1 MSGPSA
7 VLLAVL
13 LSAPWED
20 QFQRLDQENWTTQH
34 GGLRLAD
41 EPPPAGARIRD
52 GILVLNDSLR
62 GERLTSR
69 RMFLYG
75 TLEARVRIRARGMQY
90 LGFMSRAPWGSDAVM
105 CMSAPG
111 ASGWDFILTREK
123 KGGHTGGGVS
133 VPDNEWRVLKIV
145 WQEDRVAFYAD
156 GGLKQEITDR
166 RRIPRR
172 PLPIILDVLA
182 NNPME
187 IDWIRV
193 SGTRALGTVDASSP
207 AAPPGDDSVVLK
219 SQQWRVAVDPASG
232 IVRSVEHRKPAPLRW
247 TPNGAA
253 GVDLYIRTWDGGSP
267 TRFHGRGCT
276 FHGNESFEATM
287 APVEGDYRD
296 AVEARVGLRLDADQ
310 LGITARLTAKQAIT
324 HPVEIGLG
332 LPFEPQSWRRQ
343 VFPRLP
349 WLALDPRQAGL
360 VRLPFLADPN
370 DATLPSNTGNWIYY
384 PFGLLE
390 REDRTIL
397 WGGMDLAKRTVLS
410 PGSYGS
416 VPAVTLTPKQ
426 WAKGKTLELSLVLRG
441 FTEDMTGILRWYLS
455 NCRSSDPLTADL
467 FPVRDWTPRVF
478 PQGGGVGMPD
488 IRITRLNPKS
498 DPKLMDRAAK
508 HFRDFSLENLWL
520 GTWHAMNGSYPVRGE
535 WLTPLG
541 LPVKAEAWKQE
552 IARLKKLGLRPCLY
566 TYQFIIPEVCSDGG
580 HPSRTWVAHGADG
593 SLSAFDRYTVGE
605 ARAGVEWFT
614 PELAE
619 KVGTKTLTWA
629 FADYGR
635 KEVREW
641 LVAQL
646 KAAIDYYEPSGI
658 CFDYGW
664 AVLDPS
670 SVYSPAN
677 PSTSQAHGRLRVQ
690 ADIWN
695 WLRKAHPE
703 MVVIINDAP
712 GSPSQL
718 LANCL
723 LVENSDVMSDLDF
736 AAGKAMG
743 SAMSSMDY
751 FADHDRR
758 RWTRLVMRDLARG
771 CSLGL
776 PFWILINGQDNYI
789 LGWKDFHAFSSRA
802 TRLPILPSG
811 NPLGSGPDEHEIAST
826 VWRDGKELMAA
837 AFDTRV
843 AGPTKERML
852 RLKLPGS
859 LPPSVPWGVTRLDDS
874 NSALPSSDWKATA
887 DSGRTLI
894 LSGPLGPGQLI
905 LLESRSGRRAE
916 VGSKS
921 NLGRRPL

>member
-1 MSGPSA
+1 MIGPGV
-7 VLLAVL
+7 VLLTVL
-13 LSAPWED
+13 VSAPWED
-20 QFQRLDQENWTTQH
+20 QFQRLDQEKWTTQH

-41 EPPPAGARIRD
+41 EPPPVGAKIRD
-52 GILVLNDSLR
+52 GILVLDDSLR

-69 RMFLYG
+69 RVFLYG
-75 TLEARVRIRARGMQY
+75 TLEARVRIRPRGMQY

-105 CMSAPG
+105 CMSSPG
-111 ASGWDFILTREK
+111 GSGWDFLLTRDK
-123 KGGHTGGGVS
+123 KGGHTGGGIS

-145 WQEDRVAFYAD
+145 WQEDRVAFYSS
-156 GGLKQEITDR
+156 GELKQEITDR
-166 RRIPRR
+166 LRVPRR
-172 PLPIILDVLA
+172 PLPIILDVLP

-193 SGTRALGTVDASSP
+193 SGTQALGAVEASSP
-207 AAPPGDDSVVLK
+207 APPPGDGSVTLA
-219 SQQWRVAVDPASG
+219 SPQWQVTVDPSSG

-247 TPNGAA
+247 TPKGAA
-253 GVDLYIRTWDGGSP
+253 GMDLYLRDWDGGRP
-267 TRFHGRGCT
+267 ARFRGRGCRFHG
-276 FHGNESFEATM
+276 NASFEATM
-287 APVEGDYRD
+287 APADGEHRD
-296 AVEARVGLRLDADQ
+296 AVEARVELRLEADQ
-310 LGITARLTAKQAIT
+310 LSFTARLTATRAIA

-332 LPFEPQSWRRQ
+332 LPFEPRSWRRQ

-349 WLALDPRQAGL
+349 WLALDPRQESP

-370 DATLPSNTGNWIYY
+370 DATLPTNTGNWIYY

-397 WGGMDLAKRTVLS
+397 WGGMDLAKRSVLS
-410 PGSYGS
+410 PGNYGS
-416 VPAVTLTPKQ
+416 APAVTLAPKQ
-426 WAKGKTLELSLVLRG
+426 WPRGKTMELSLAMRG
-441 FTEDMTGILRWYLS
+441 FTEGTTEILRWYLS

-478 PQGGGVGMPD
+478 PQGGGLGMPD
-488 IRITRLNPKS
+488 IRITRINPKS
-498 DPKLMDRAAK
+498 DPKLMDRAAR
-508 HFRDFSLENLWL
+508 HFGDLSLENLWL
-520 GTWHAMNGSYPVRGE
+520 GTWHAMDGSYPVSGE

-552 IARLKKLGLRPCLY
+552 IARLKRLGLRPCLY
-566 TYQFIIPEVCSDGG
+566 TYQFIIPEVCSERAR
-580 HPSRTWVAHGADG
+580 PSRSWVAHGADG

-605 ARAGVEWFT
+605 ARSAAEWFT
-614 PELAE
+614 PELAK

-635 KEVREW
+635 KEFREW

-646 KAAIDYYEPSGI
+646 KAAIDYYEPSGV

-664 AVLDPS
+664 AVLDPN

-677 PSTSQAHGRLRVQ
+677 PDTNQAHGRLRVQ
-690 ADIWN
+690 VDIWR

-703 MVVIINDAP
+703 MLVIVNDAP

-718 LANCL
+718 VANCM

-736 AAGKAMG
+736 AAGKALA

-758 RWTRLVMRDLARG
+758 RWTRLMMRDLARG
-771 CSLGL
+771 CSLGS
-776 PFWILINGQDNYI
+776 PFWILVNGHDDYI
-789 LGWKDFHAFSSRA
+789 LGWKEFHAFSSRA

-811 NPLGSGPDEHEIAST
+811 NPLASASDAHEIAST
-826 VWRDGKELMAA
+826 VWTDGTELLAA
-837 AFDTRV
+837 AFDARA
-843 AGPTKERML
+843 AGPVKARVL

-859 LPPSVPWGVTRLDDS
+859 LPPNVKWGLTRLDDS
-874 NSALPSSDWKATA
+874 NSALASSGWEAAAGD
-887 DSGRTLI
+887 GRTLT
-894 LSGPLGPGQLI
+894 LSGPLGPGELI
-905 LLESRSGRRAE
+905 LVQACSAEPAKDRA
-916 VGSKS
+916 
-921 NLGRRPL
+921 RDDRP